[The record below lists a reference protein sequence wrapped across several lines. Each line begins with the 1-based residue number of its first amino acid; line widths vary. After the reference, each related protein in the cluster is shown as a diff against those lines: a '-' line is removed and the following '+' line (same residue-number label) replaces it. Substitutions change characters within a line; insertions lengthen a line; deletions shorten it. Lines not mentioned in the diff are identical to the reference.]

1 MSPSLRFS
9 SLALSL
15 AACLATTIPAA
26 QAQVA
31 APAGAWGS
39 HVVRVGES
47 LFDVASRYRMAT
59 TDLALLNGRDIG
71 DVLLPGQSLWIPVAN
86 VRATRA
92 DRAASGRR
100 GTRAPAPAP
109 SRASQ
114 ARVYTV
120 QPGDT
125 LSTIARAQGTDVDT
139 LIRLNGLPLDGA
151 IQAGATLIVE
161 GPGAGADAPDGAAG
175 QDGDGDPALPT
186 RPAGPPP
193 TGPTHQTYTVQA
205 GDTLSSIAA
214 RFGQTALGLQR
225 LNGLADDAIYEGQ
238 TLRIPVQGQGP
249 GAARG
254 GAKRIVV
261 DVSEQRMYVWQGDT
275 LVWNF
280 VTSTGLDGYP
290 TRRGSFQ
297 VQSRIPNA
305 WSSAWQLWM
314 PYWLGIYWAGS
325 SENGIHALPI
335 INGQTLW
342 EGYLGSPISYG
353 CVVLSA
359 ADAEQLYG
367 WADIGTAVDIRD

>member
-1 MSPSLRFS
+1 MKLLAPRLTLVLTLLGSLGLTVGGAR
-9 SLALSL
+9 
-15 AACLATTIPAA
+15 
-26 QAQVA
+26 AQVA

-39 HVVRVGES
+39 HVLRSGES
-47 LFDVASRYRMAT
+47 LYDVAARYRMAT
-59 TDLALLNGRDIG
+59 SDLALLNGRRLG
-71 DVLLPGQSLWIPVAN
+71 DVLLPGQTLWIPVAN
-86 VRATRA
+86 VRSTRA
-92 DRAASGRR
+92 NRAASGRK
-100 GTRAPAPAP
+100 GTRAPQPVRRRSDDAA
-109 SRASQ
+109 
-114 ARVYTV
+114 ARLYTV

-125 LSTIARAQGTDVDT
+125 LSGIAAGQGTDVDS

-161 GPGAGADAPDGAAG
+161 NPGEGEAVDGQESPSAVA
-175 QDGDGDPALPT
+175 ALPT
-186 RPAGPPP
+186 RPSGPPP
-193 TGPTHQTYTVQA
+193 SGPTHQSYTVQA
-205 GDTLSSIAA
+205 GDSLSSIAA
-214 RFGQTALGLQR
+214 RFGQTAIGLQR
-225 LNGLADDAIYEGQ
+225 LNGLTDDAIFEGQ
-238 TLRIPVQGQGP
+238 SLRIPAQGQGP
-249 GAARG
+249 AAALG

-297 VQSRIPNA
+297 VQSRISNA

-314 PYWLGIYWAGS
+314 PYWLGIYWAGG

-359 ADAEQLYG
+359 ADAERLYG